1 MRIRYR
7 FFIVLFIITL
17 LGCNGKGDLFI
28 DYNNPNIKYEG
39 RIDTSQ
45 IKGAEIYWSGTSIAI
60 NFEGESIS
68 ALMADTYGDNYYN
81 IILDEDSIRILRPD
95 TIQKYHEIAS
105 GLSKGKHRLEIFKRT
120 EWDRGK
126 STFYGFLIKGNA
138 KVLKPSSPPD
148 RRIEFY
154 GNSITAAYAVEDYS
168 RNDSPDSTF
177 TNNYLSYAAI
187 IARHYNAEYRC
198 ICRSGIGITVSWYPL
213 IMPEMYDRLIPEDE
227 NSKWDFSLYT
237 PDIVVVN
244 LLQNDSWLVNMPE
257 YDQFQ
262 ARFGEEAPDEEFII
276 NAYQQFI
283 SALRKHYPETNII
296 CVLGNMDITEKDSK
310 WPEIIYQAIA
320 NLKDDKIYT
329 HIMPYKNTPGHPNI
343 EEQQVMAQSLISFID
358 EYVVW

>member
-1 MRIRYR
+1 MRIQYR

-17 LGCNGKGDLFI
+17 LGCNGKGHLFI

-68 ALMADTYGDNYYN
+68 ALMIDNKGDNYYN
-81 IILDEDSIRILRPD
+81 IILDKDSTRLLRID
-95 TIQKYHEIAS
+95 TIQKYYELAS
-105 GLSKGKHRLEIFKRT
+105 RLSKGKHSLEIFKRT

-126 STFYGFLIKGNA
+126 STFYGFRINGDA
-138 KVLKPSSPPD
+138 KVLEATPSSN
-148 RRIEFY
+148 RKIEFY

-168 RNDSPDSTF
+168 GKDSPDSTY

-187 IARHYNAEYRC
+187 TARHFDAEYRC

-244 LLQNDSWLVNMPE
+244 LLQNDSWLVNMPD

-296 CVLGNMDITEKDSK
+296 CVLGNMDITEKGSV
-310 WPEIIYQAIA
+310 WPEYISRAVA

-329 HIMPYKNTPGHPNI
+329 HFTPYKNSPGHPTI
-343 EEQQVMAQSLISFID
+343 EEQQVMATSLISFID
-358 EYVVW
+358 SHITW